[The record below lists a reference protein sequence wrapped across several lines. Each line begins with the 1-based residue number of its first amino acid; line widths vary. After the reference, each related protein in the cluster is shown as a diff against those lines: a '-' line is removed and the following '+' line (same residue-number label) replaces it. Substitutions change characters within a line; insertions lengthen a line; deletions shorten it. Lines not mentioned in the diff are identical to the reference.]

1 MATYAELVDAS
12 GDSGLLLKVRV
23 ATVIAADVIRA
34 NAGATAPQKTW
45 AKSVFDNP
53 ESGQRAVL
61 WSVLAQ
67 NKSATLAQIIGA
79 TDAQVQTAVDLAVP
93 LLTG

>member
-1 MATYAELVDAS
+1 MATYSELIQAAGNSDLI
-12 GDSGLLLKVRV
+12 DKVRV
-23 ATVIAADVIRA
+23 ACVIAADAIRA
-34 NAGATAPQKTW
+34 NGAATAAEKAW
-45 AKSVFDNP
+45 ARSIFDNP

-67 NKSATLAQIIGA
+67 NKAATLAAIVSA

-93 LLTG
+93 LLVG

>member
-1 MATYAELVDAS
+1 
-12 GDSGLLLKVRV
+12 
-23 ATVIAADVIRA
+23 
-34 NAGATAPQKTW
+34 
-45 AKSVFDNP
+45 VFDNP

>member
-1 MATYAELVDAS
+1 MATYAELLQAS
-12 GDSGLLLKVRV
+12 GDSTLIGKVRV
-23 ATVIAADVIRA
+23 ACVISADGIRA

-45 AKSVFDNP
+45 AKAIFDDP

-67 NKSATLAQIIGA
+67 NKAATLAQILGS
-79 TDAQVQTAVDLAVP
+79 TDAQVQTAVDAAVP